1 MVPQTLTTLGQED
14 AHASMVGQWRL
25 PARLQVR
32 GQGPAS
38 SSHPTWPPSLHASS
52 ERPSV
57 VTAHALPLGWSAS
70 PGRFSISEQVTDGR
84 VKGFSRGRKKT
95 ERADHLGALH
105 GHSLPHSGHRGG
117 RSPRKAL
124 QWVRFPSSGKP
135 PSPRATGGFQEEMR
149 LSSVICWGAWLG
161 CGVPGSPT
169 IRSAVLFE
177 AFLPPISLR
186 EHSSSPLPFLKSL
199 STAQNLCTC
208 LDMHVRSYKHAIR
221 RADSVPLTNTPTRVH
236 TLPHPLCDRRGR
248 GLRRPLGGGQGVFI
262 EAGSELMNF
271 PGTRLLHPSGAK
283 SGRPHG
289 HPPGPEEGACRL
301 CCQAGVGACE
311 CQLRGW
317 GTLHLPAWPG
327 AHSLLAWMPLPT
339 RRNG

>member
-1 MVPQTLTTLGQED
+1 MATVSLTAAIEEEGPQ
-14 AHASMVGQWRL
+14 
-25 PARLQVR
+25 
-32 GQGPAS
+32 
-38 SSHPTWPPSLHASS
+38 
-52 ERPSV
+52 ERRCSGSGSRAAGRP
-57 VTAHALPLGWSAS
+57 HR
-70 PGRFSISEQVTDGR
+70 PGRLVA
-84 VKGFSRGRKKT
+84 SRKRCGC
-95 ERADHLGALH
+95 
-105 GHSLPHSGHRGG
+105 HRSFAGG
-117 RSPRKAL
+117 
-124 QWVRFPSSGKP
+124 
-135 PSPRATGGFQEEMR
+135 
-149 LSSVICWGAWLG
+149 
-161 CGVPGSPT
+161 PGSDVGCRDPPQ
-169 IRSAVLFE
+169 SALLCSLKPFST
-177 AFLPPISLR
+177 PISLR
-186 EHSSSPLPFLKSL
+186 EHLSSPLPFLKSL
-199 STAQNLCTC
+199 STAQNLYTC